1 VQNALLNLP
10 GMSDGSVTIVDLK
23 EGKVVGSMDALK
35 SKGFNPNSMVL
46 LPKWNDLAG
55 H

>member
-1 VQNALLNLP
+1 
-10 GMSDGSVTIVDLK
+10 MRDGSVTVVDLK
-23 EGKVVGSMDALK
+23 AQKVVASMDSLK
-35 SKGFNPNSMVL
+35 NMGFNPNSIVL

>member
-1 VQNALLNLP
+1 
-10 GMSDGSVTIVDLK
+10 
-23 EGKVVGSMDALK
+23 MDALK
-35 SKGFNPNSMVL
+35 DKGLNPNSMVL

>member
-1 VQNALLNLP
+1 
-10 GMSDGSVTIVDLK
+10 MSDGSVTVVDLK
-23 EGKVVGSMDALK
+23 EEKVVASMDALK

>member
-1 VQNALLNLP
+1 
-10 GMSDGSVTIVDLK
+10 MSDGSVTIVDLK
-23 EGKVVGSMDALK
+23 SEKVVGSMDALK
-35 SKGFNPNSMVL
+35 LKGLNPNSMVL